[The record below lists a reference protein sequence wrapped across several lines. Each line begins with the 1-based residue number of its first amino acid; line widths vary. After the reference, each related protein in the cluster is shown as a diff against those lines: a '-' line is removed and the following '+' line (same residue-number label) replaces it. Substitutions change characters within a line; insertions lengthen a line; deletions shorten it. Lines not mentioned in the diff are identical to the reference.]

1 MPVKSRPVFM
11 TWISFGFGF
20 AVVDSLFP
28 SVSKHSWIDWDQIK
42 KILPP
47 SSQNCVKDLWIKG
60 GFQNV
65 IAEGFQ
71 HIVKSKH
78 VLRSHQVVH
87 FSLCCWWGLQSVT
100 FIHLIHQ
107 NTNDQKRRNTETR
120 QRRRASANC
129 RMVRAAAGYQIQ
141 SHTHSLLTLLTLLS
155 LITLVTMHTA
165 FFLGN
170 IDKFGH
176 LTSVS
181 DLTIPRLRHHR
192 LPITIQSCP
201 KYFHRG
207 EIEIVAFLYFR

>member
-1 MPVKSRPVFM
+1 MSKISEYREDSRRSSPRDSNISSRANICSDPIKSSTSVFAAGEDFKVFLLS
-11 TWISFGFGF
+11 I
-20 AVVDSLFP
+20 LFTR
-28 SVSKHSWIDWDQIK
+28 
-42 KILPP
+42 KI
-47 SSQNCVKDLWIKG
+47 
-60 GFQNV
+60 
-65 IAEGFQ
+65 
-71 HIVKSKH
+71 
-78 VLRSHQVVH
+78 
-87 FSLCCWWGLQSVT
+87 
-100 FIHLIHQ
+100 
-107 NTNDQKRRNTETR
+107 NTQTC
-120 QRRRASANC
+120 QRRKKPANC

-141 SHTHSLLTLLTLLS
+141 SHTHSLLTLLS